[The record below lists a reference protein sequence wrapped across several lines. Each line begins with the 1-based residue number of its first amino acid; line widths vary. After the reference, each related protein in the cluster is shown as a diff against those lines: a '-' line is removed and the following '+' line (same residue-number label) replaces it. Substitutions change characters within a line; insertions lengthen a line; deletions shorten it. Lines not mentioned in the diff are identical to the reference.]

1 MKRAYTHV
9 HCIEDIWIDMRTKF
23 DIIKIDYYNLTMQQI
38 IDINMLKIPSDFQ
51 IEDDVTSLIQNFIKP
66 FLIRISLF
74 LSNRNKRKVP
84 LSWIGFNPSW

>member
-51 IEDDVTSLIQNFIKP
+51 VEDDGNILDPEFHQVSSDNKCLFPIQ
-66 FLIRISLF
+66 
-74 LSNRNKRKVP
+74 
-84 LSWIGFNPSW
+84 WQ